1 MKVLYFAQCAEWM
14 KRREAE
20 IPLKESVRLSDLI
33 RNSPELAPLQEH
45 LIALKVSV
53 NREIVD
59 LEVEV
64 TDKDEVAFLPPIS
77 GG

>member
-14 KRREAE
+14 NCREAE
-20 IPLKESVRLSDLI
+20 ISLEEAVRLSDLI
-33 RNSPELAPLQEH
+33 KTSPDLAPLQEH
-45 LIALKVSV
+45 LKALKVSV

-59 LEVEV
+59 MDVEV
-64 TDKDEVAFLPPIS
+64 CDRDEVAFLPPIS

>member
-14 KRREAE
+14 NRREAE
-20 IPLKESVRLSDLI
+20 ISLDDPVRLSDLI
-33 RNSPELAPLQEH
+33 RTSTELAPLQEH
-45 LIALKVSV
+45 LDSLKVSV

-59 LEVEV
+59 VDVEV
-64 TDKDEVAFLPPIS
+64 SDKDEIAFLPPIS